1 MSKVSM
7 HIGFTFR
14 VGPLDQNQYGRIDLT
29 VDQIDTE
36 LPVQDQLIDAE
47 TVSDEVYKFLKK
59 KVDSQLDEML
69 GEE

>member
-36 LPVQDQLIDAE
+36 LPVQDQLTEAE

>member
-29 VDQIDTE
+29 LDQIDTE
-36 LPVQDQLIDAE
+36 LPIQDQLTEAE
-47 TVSDEVYKFLKK
+47 TVSDEVY
-59 KVDSQLDEML
+59 
-69 GEE
+69 